1 MKNNPFL
8 LLALAGLCW
17 SGNHLVG
24 RAMGGQVP
32 PIGVSTLRWLVPLLL
47 ILPLAWPHL
56 ARDWPKIRAH
66 WPAMLWLGLTG
77 GAMFSILQ
85 YVGLRYTT
93 ALNVSVLNSLVPVLI
108 IAVGT
113 LMFRDRITALQIA
126 GIATSSLG
134 VLVVI
139 SRGQIDTLRQFA
151 FNWGDLL
158 TVLSMVFFAVYA
170 ACLRLRPQINHWSFL
185 TVLAAISVV
194 CALPLAIAEAYS
206 GDITFQATWL
216 TFGSVAYVSIFP
228 SVVAYTAWNR
238 GVELIGA
245 NRAGP
250 FLHLVP
256 VFTAIL
262 ATTLLDEPLALF
274 HVAGFALILGGVW
287 LASVRK
293 PV

>member
-1 MKNNPFL
+1 MRNNPFL

-24 RAMGGQVP
+24 RAMAGEVP
-32 PIGVSTLRWLVPLLL
+32 PIGASTLRWLVPLALV
-47 ILPLAWPHL
+47 LPLARPHL
-56 ARDWPKIRAH
+56 ARDWPEIRKH
-66 WPAMLWLGLTG
+66 WPALLWLGMTG

-85 YVGLRYTT
+85 FVGLRYTT

-113 LMFRDRITALQIA
+113 LMFRDRITGFQIA
-126 GIATSSLG
+126 GIITSSLG

-139 SRGQIDTLRQFA
+139 SRGQFDTLRQFA

-158 TVLSMVFFAVYA
+158 TVLSMLFFSVYA
-170 ACLRLRPQINHWSFL
+170 ACLRLRPRINGWSFL
-185 TVLAAISVV
+185 VVLAAISVV
-194 CALPLAIAEAYS
+194 VTLPLAIAEAYT
-206 GDITFQATWL
+206 GTTFKATWL
-216 TFGSVAYVSIFP
+216 TFGSLAYVSIFP
-228 SVVAYTAWNR
+228 SVVAYAAWNR

-256 VFTAIL
+256 IYTAIL
-262 ATTLLDEPLALF
+262 ATTLLGEPLALF
-274 HVAGFALILGGVW
+274 HIVGFGLILSGVW

>member
-1 MKNNPFL
+1 M
-8 LLALAGLCW
+8 
-17 SGNHLVG
+17 G
-24 RAMGGQVP
+24 RAMAGEVP
-32 PIGVSTLRWLVPLLL
+32 PIGASTLRWLVPLALV
-47 ILPLAWPHL
+47 LPLARPHL
-56 ARDWPKIRAH
+56 ARDWPEIRKH

-77 GAMFSILQ
+77 GAMFSVLQ
-85 YVGLRYTT
+85 FVGLRYTT

-108 IAVGT
+108 VAVGT
-113 LMFRDRITALQIA
+113 LMFRDRITGLQVA

-139 SRGQIDTLRQFA
+139 GRGQIDTLRQFA
-151 FNWGDLL
+151 FNWGDLV
-158 TVLSMVFFAVYA
+158 TVLSMLFFAVYA
-170 ACLRLRPQINHWSFL
+170 ACLRLRPQINGWSFL

-194 CALPLAIAEAYS
+194 VALPLAIAEAYE
-206 GDITFQATWL
+206 GTTFKATWL
-216 TFGSVAYVSIFP
+216 TLGSVAYISIFP

-256 VFTAIL
+256 IYTAIL

-274 HVAGFALILGGVW
+274 HIIGFGLILSGVW

>member
-1 MKNNPFL
+1 MRNNPYL

-24 RAMGGQVP
+24 RAMAGEVP
-32 PIGVSTLRWLVPLLL
+32 PIGVSMLRWLVPLLL
-47 ILPLAWPHL
+47 VLPLARPHL
-56 ARDWPKIRAH
+56 SRDWPQIRAH
-66 WPAMLWLGLTG
+66 WPAMLWLGITG

-113 LMFRDRITALQIA
+113 LLFSDRITGLQIA

-134 VLVVI
+134 VLIVI
-139 SRGQIDTLRQFA
+139 SRGQFDTLRQFA

-158 TVLSMVFFAVYA
+158 TILSMLSFAVYA
-170 ACLRLRPQINHWSFL
+170 ACLRLRPQINGWSFMV
-185 TVLAAISVV
+185 VLAAISVV
-194 CALPLAIAEAYS
+194 TALPLTAAEAY
-206 GDITFQATWL
+206 GGTTFKATWL
-216 TFGSVAYVSIFP
+216 TVGAVAYVGIFP
-228 SVVAYTAWNR
+228 SLVAYTAWNR

-256 VFTAIL
+256 IYTAIL
-262 ATTLLDEPLALF
+262 ATTLLSEPLALF
-274 HVAGFALILGGVW
+274 HVVGFGLILSGVW

-293 PV
+293 PA